1 MTNKILFVDDEPNV
15 LDSIKRGLRK
25 KYKLE
30 TALSGAQA
38 LEKLTEDGPFA
49 VIVSDMQMPKMN
61 GAQLLS
67 KAKVIAPETVRIM
80 LTGNAD
86 QQTAID
92 AINEGDILRFL
103 NKPASTEQLIAAL
116 EAGLA
121 QHRLIV
127 AERDILEQTVRGSIQ
142 AMSEILSLA
151 SPEVF
156 GRTAR
161 IKNHLRQIALAM
173 DIDYTWQMESTVLLS
188 QIGCISV
195 SPDIMA
201 RKLSGGRLQADEHE
215 QYMAHADA
223 GADILSRIPR
233 MEDVAHAIRYQEQS
247 YDGSDSPRDDIAGE
261 DIPMTARI
269 LHVLLDFDTYVTSG
283 ASDVEALAHLG
294 KSAQQYDP
302 AVLEALK
309 SVVSHNDDWEVVSLP
324 LTKLEIDMQI
334 ASDIYTDSGTLLV
347 SKGQTITAAVT
358 RHLFNY
364 EANGK
369 IDSKVDIWRRPDA
382 KAA

>member
-1 MTNKILFVDDEPNV
+1 VTTKILFVDDEPNV

-25 KYKLE
+25 KYKLH

-38 LEKLTEDGPFA
+38 LEKLAQNGPFA
-49 VIVSDMQMPKMN
+49 VIVSDMQMPQMN

-103 NKPASTEQLIAAL
+103 NKPASTEQLVAAI
-116 EAGLA
+116 EAGLT

-127 AERDILEQTVRGSIQ
+127 AEREILDQTVRGSIQ

-161 IKNHLRQIALAM
+161 IKNRLQQVAVAM
-173 DIDYTWQMESTVLLS
+173 GLEYTWQMESTALLS
-188 QIGCISV
+188 QIGCISIP
-195 SPDIMA
+195 PDIMS
-201 RKLSGGRLQADEHE
+201 RKLSGGRLQADEQD
-215 QYMAHADA
+215 QYTAHTDA

-233 MEDVAHAIRYQEQS
+233 MEEVARAIRYQEKS
-247 YDGSDSPRDDIAGE
+247 FNGSGYPADDVAGDDI
-261 DIPMTARI
+261 PVTARI
-269 LHVLLDFDTYVTSG
+269 LRALLDLDSFVVSG
-283 ASDVEALAHLG
+283 ASDAEALAHLN
-294 KSAQQYDP
+294 KQHENYDP
-302 AVLEALK
+302 AVLQALK
-309 SVVSHNDDWEVVSLP
+309 SVLSHTDEWEMVSLP
-324 LTKLEIDMQI
+324 LTRLEVDMQI
-334 ASDIYTDSGTLLV
+334 ASDIYTESGTLLV

-364 EANGK
+364 EANGQ
-369 IDSKVDIWRRPDA
+369 IAANVDVWR
-382 KAA
+382 KSEAA